1 MIKSVRTKENHT
13 KPLKPHHGN
22 KKVRKHM
29 ITLAPYQ
36 PKYRQRTLKRIEAF
50 WGFHRDLLQRT
61 EVQKLDEQNRL
72 MLQDLENWTSENH
85 WLFIILQ
92 DEKDVGFVH
101 LKRSGP
107 IVVHLEDVFVD
118 EPMRRQGIASQAI
131 LLAEQ
136 QAQKLPGIEAM
147 TLQVVTRNEA
157 ALRLYH
163 KLGYDTMSMVTLRK
177 EFGENHRDRQA
188 GFLGMTFQI

>member
-1 MIKSVRTKENHT
+1 MIENVRTKNHT
-13 KPLKPHHGN
+13 EPSKIHHDGQ
-22 KKVRKHM
+22 KVRKRM
-29 ITLAPYQ
+29 ITLTPYQ
-36 PKYRQRTLKRIEAF
+36 PEYRQSTLKRIEAF
-50 WGFHRDLLQRT
+50 WGFHRDL
-61 EVQKLDEQNRL
+61 VQKTEPQPEEQDRL
-72 MLQDLENWTSENH
+72 VMQDLESWTSENH
-85 WLFIILQ
+85 WLFVILQ

-101 LKRSGP
+101 LQRIGP
-107 IVVHLEDVFVD
+107 IVVQLEDVFVD
-118 EPMRRQGIASQAI
+118 EAMRGQGIASQAI

-157 ALRLYH
+157 ALKLYH

-188 GFLGMTFQI
+188 EFLGMTFQI